1 MTGTRFCLSFT
12 LLVAGNAGALAQR
25 VPIAQ
30 QLVFTP
36 YHATGIYEI
45 GETVGWSVAPG
56 PVTPP
61 YAYKWTIRRNNAV
74 GLKEGKLDL
83 ASGKGITRK
92 PRRGTA

>member
-45 GETVGWSVAPG
+45 GEWAGAWR
-56 PVTPP
+56 PVQ
-61 YAYKWTIRRNNAV
+61 
-74 GLKEGKLDL
+74 
-83 ASGKGITRK
+83 
-92 PRRGTA
+92 